1 MVNWIRWRNCQPR
14 YFRLASQFVDIDQEV
29 IVAALNWLAEH
40 QERSGAFK
48 ESGHVVYPRMQ
59 ESDAA
64 VTAFA
69 ALAFM
74 DNQFDFPDSS
84 MLNAMNKAISYL
96 AGAWEAAA
104 DDPYVLSIVTYALHR
119 ADHPQKDAAF
129 RQLDSF
135 KTHSADYRHV
145 HNIFPP

>member
-1 MVNWIRWRNCQPR
+1 MPCSPCSLISLKWRIGFDGEIRKRR

-48 ESGHVVYPRMQ
+48 ETGHVVYPRMQ

-84 MLNAMNKAISYL
+84 MLNAMNKAIR
-96 AGAWEAAA
+96 EA
-104 DDPYVLSIVTYALHR
+104 I
-119 ADHPQKDAAF
+119 Q
-129 RQLDSF
+129 
-135 KTHSADYRHV
+135 
-145 HNIFPP
+145 